1 VIYSVIVDAICSE
14 VEEDV
19 SIVVCGQRLT
29 CFASYLPYQ
38 LEVGG
43 VYRAELL
50 PMIFNEYVVHEV
62 SYVEPKI
69 VREGVGYS
77 YSVTGELKDG
87 CLYCGGLV
95 FCDEILLADF
105 GFLEGKSVSWKID
118 RLDISFVE

>member
-1 VIYSVIVDAICSE
+1 MIVDAVCSE
-14 VEEDV
+14 VEEEV

-38 LEVGG
+38 LEAGG
-43 VYRAELL
+43 IYRAELL
-50 PMIFNEYVVHEV
+50 PIIFNEYVVHEV
-62 SYVEPKI
+62 SYVEPNI
-69 VREGVGYS
+69 VREGVEYS

-105 GFLEGKSVSWKID
+105 SFLEGKSVSWKID